1 MYSSSRR
8 IVIEAKP
15 EAITIDPAHSA
26 VVVVDM
32 QNDFGSAGGM
42 FAMGGVDISGIRAAI
57 TPTARVLKLVRRAGI
72 NVVYLKMAF
81 RSDLSDAGAVDAPN
95 WLKHQRLRVGQT
107 AKAPDGTA
115 SRILIR
121 DTWNTEIVPEL
132 APEPGDVILYK
143 HRFSGFYET
152 DLHGMLQSHSI
163 KNLIFTGCTTSVC
176 VESTIRDAMF
186 RDYTCLLLT
195 DCTAEP
201 TGHGLARSN
210 YDASLLVI
218 RVLFGWLSNS
228 AQLIS
233 ALSKD
238 KLAA

>member
-1 MYSSSRR
+1 MHSSSKR

-32 QNDFGSAGGM
+32 QNDFGSVGGM
-42 FAMGGVDISGIRAAI
+42 FAMGGIDISGIRAVV
-57 TPTARVLKLVRRAGI
+57 TPTARVLKVARRAGI
-72 NVVYLKMAF
+72 TVVYLKMAF

-132 APEPGDVILYK
+132 APEPGDVVLNFSVVGPFIAGSVQMTKLTWSQCLQEIL
-143 HRFSGFYET
+143 
-152 DLHGMLQSHSI
+152 
-163 KNLIFTGCTTSVC
+163 
-176 VESTIRDAMF
+176 
-186 RDYTCLLLT
+186 
-195 DCTAEP
+195 TA
-201 TGHGLARSN
+201 LWA
-210 YDASLLVI
+210 
-218 RVLFGWLSNS
+218 
-228 AQLIS
+228 
-233 ALSKD
+233 
-238 KLAA
+238 